1 MVVGINPSFA
11 QTGKGITMRSSQGN
25 NKEKQTWPKVK
36 AKAQANETRDTERK
50 PKDRELD
57 DTTQKDASS
66 SPIGH
71 FVKKSNIGQW
81 FRKKPTSFIKNAR
94 PSRIYKIGLR
104 LNVS

>member
-1 MVVGINPSFA
+1 
-11 QTGKGITMRSSQGN
+11 MRSSQGN
-25 NKEKQTWPKVK
+25 NKEKQTGPKVK

-71 FVKKSNIGQW
+71 FVTEEQYTAM